1 MRLASYR
8 LYQLGQAFLLF
19 SSSTLL
25 CLHKITT
32 TDDLMLWP
40 LLLLKL
46 SMKIFPKVSSP
57 IYLENTP
64 LFCPGFE

>member
-19 SSSTLL
+19 SSSALL
-25 CLHKITT
+25 SLHKITT
-32 TDDLMLWP
+32 TGDLMLWP

-57 IYLENTP
+57 H
-64 LFCPGFE
+64 LFGKYTTILPGI